1 MSKPHTI
8 LALDVAT
15 LTGVAEWEPG
25 LASPRFHSVRFASP
39 GDEHVETFV
48 RALRWIAERLS
59 LGDVA
64 SVYLEAPLRI
74 GASAGQTNADTVLRL
89 NGLWAV
95 ISATVKYAR
104 VKYRDVNVQEARK
117 VFLGN
122 GQLRGSDAKPRA
134 LAMAESIGWRP
145 NTLDEADA
153 AAVLYFALTRE
164 CPNHAPM
171 ISAMD
176 HHRIAT
182 ASENAKILKEQEARK
197 RKLER
202 LRA

>member
-1 MSKPHTI
+1 MSAASTI
-8 LALDVAT
+8 CCLDVAT
-15 LTGVAEWEPG
+15 VTGIAEWSPDMPV
-25 LASPRFHSVRFASP
+25 PRFYSVRFSSP
-39 GDEHVETFV
+39 GDEHTETFT
-48 RALRWIAERLS
+48 RALRWIAERLA
-59 LGDVA
+59 LGDIRC
-64 SVYLEAPLRI
+64 VYLESPLRL
-74 GASAGQTNADTVLRL
+74 GAAAGQTNADTVLRL